1 MKFFL
6 LDPPGDIRKALD
18 KATKRSPQGKFQT
31 GCVIV
36 NKKGNIISDG
46 CSHSSAFRMN
56 ELHSIHAEIHALA
69 RGRNNQLEGSVAFVQ
84 TIAKKSG
91 NKTLAM
97 PCLSCAVALKGV
109 GIDTAIYTVDNDS
122 FSALDLEADIS
133 HLKVYKRRKR

>member
-18 KATKRSPQGKFQT
+18 KATKRSTNSRFQT

-36 NKKGNIISDG
+36 NKKGEIISDG
-46 CSHSSAFRMN
+46 CSHDSAFRMN
-56 ELHSIHAEIHALA
+56 ELHSIHSEIHALA
-69 RGRNNQLEGSVAFVQ
+69 RGRHESLQNSVAFVQ

-97 PCLSCAVALKGV
+97 PCLSCAVALKAV

-122 FSALDLEADIS
+122 FMALDLEADIS
-133 HLKVYKRRKR
+133 HLKVYKRRKQ